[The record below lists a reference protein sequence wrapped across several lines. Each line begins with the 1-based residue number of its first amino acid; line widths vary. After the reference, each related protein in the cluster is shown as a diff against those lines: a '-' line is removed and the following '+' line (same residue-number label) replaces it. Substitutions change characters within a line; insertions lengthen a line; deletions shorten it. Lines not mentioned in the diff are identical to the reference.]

1 MISTT
6 ITGRTAGTTLVAIFV
21 AAPLV
26 AGQTPAPDQPAPPA
40 QQSEQS
46 QFFFSPWTKFCLKGQ
61 EPDAKQVCFSRKEG
75 RIERGDSY
83 PGLQP
88 IRKCSRN
95 SSARFNRN
103 WRAARRKPANGSAA
117 FMSRAR
123 KRPTGNL
130 LN

>member
-46 QFFFSPWTKFCLKGQ
+46 QLFFSPWTKFCLKGQ

-83 PGLQP
+83 PGPATDPKVFEEQQRALQQELG
-88 IRKCSRN
+88 RRAEEARERLRRFHEQ
-95 SSARFNRN
+95 SSQAPNR
-103 WRAARRKPANGSAA
+103 
-117 FMSRAR
+117 
-123 KRPTGNL
+123 
-130 LN
+130 

>member
-21 AAPLV
+21 AAALV

-83 PGLQP
+83 PGPATDPKVFEEQQRALQQEL
-88 IRKCSRN
+88 
-95 SSARFNRN
+95 
-103 WRAARRKPANGSAA
+103 ARRAEE
-117 FMSRAR
+117 AR
-123 KRPTGNL
+123 ERLRRFHEQSSQAPNR
-130 LN
+130 

>member
-83 PGLQP
+83 PGPATDPKVFEEQQRALQQEL
-88 IRKCSRN
+88 
-95 SSARFNRN
+95 
-103 WRAARRKPANGSAA
+103 ARRAEE
-117 FMSRAR
+117 AR
-123 KRPTGNL
+123 ERLRRFHEQSSQAPNR
-130 LN
+130 